1 LAERPHDRHFYVSDS
16 PRDRMDGKTKRAGW
30 ELAAS
35 LAFAAQTLYD

>member
-1 LAERPHDRHFYVSDS
+1 
-16 PRDRMDGKTKRAGW
+16 MDGKTKRAGW